1 MRNFLGEWLAR
12 DRAARDQMIM
22 KPTVTTLIVALA
34 LFCRTAASAGSVE
47 IGYVDDAGL
56 DRWLA
61 GGPAG
66 VPSGESACKPA
77 KFDETTSCGNL
88 VISDHSS
95 QAITV
100 SFTTGSEE
108 FSIGMHGAV
117 GTLGPVHVPLP
128 CSAMNVNGTLQPG
141 QSCYDQVEF
150 WPRTGDVRHCTIH
163 VIVKSGSG
171 STSTEFKF
179 SGTSHYPPEL
189 QAAEEARQRHEA
201 ELAKIPHVAS
211 VELDNDDPHEIKID
225 VTVMDED
232 EIEDVRRQVPP
243 KIEGY
248 DTEVTQYVGHAYAL

>member
-1 MRNFLGEWLAR
+1 
-12 DRAARDQMIM
+12 MIM
-22 KPTVTTLIVALA
+22 KLTVTTLVVAIA
-34 LFCRTAASAGSVE
+34 LFCCTVASAGSVE

-66 VPSGESACKPA
+66 VPSGESPCKPA

-88 VISDHSS
+88 VISNHSS

-108 FSIGMHGAV
+108 FSTGMHGAI
-117 GTLGPVHVPLP
+117 GIGGPVHVPLP
-128 CSAMNVNGTLQPG
+128 CSAMNVNGTLRPG
-141 QSCYDQVEF
+141 ESCYEKVEF
-150 WPRTGDVRHCTIH
+150 WPRTGDVRHCTIR

-171 STSTEFKF
+171 STSTKFKF
-179 SGTSHYPPEL
+179 RGTSHYPPEL
-189 QAAEEARQRHEA
+189 QAAEEVRQRHEA
-201 ELAKIPHVAS
+201 ELEKIPHVAS
-211 VELDNDDPHEIKID
+211 IELDNEDQDGIKID
-225 VTVMDED
+225 VTVMDEGD
-232 EIEDVRRQVPP
+232 IEDVRRQVPP